1 MDFTTTEDQQALV
14 GLATQILSE
23 RATPKRLA
31 ELESNGGW
39 YDETLWRHLAEAGV
53 VGAALATDVGGGGM
67 GFTELALL
75 LEQVGAHV
83 APVPLLETVLCAAL
97 PIDVFGT
104 AAQRTR
110 DLPDVA
116 AGRALLT
123 AALTESGRDDP
134 ARPLTTATPDAQ
146 PLRQNA
152 SATPP
157 RGSSDAAV
165 GYRISGVKSAVPFA
179 ALARR
184 ILVPATDPD
193 GRVVI
198 VLIDPTETGVTLR
211 PQTATSGQ
219 PQSEV
224 ELAEVAVTAA
234 DVLAGPDRG
243 AEVLGWVLDR
253 TITGL
258 AATALGVSSRALA
271 MSAQYTTGREQF
283 GRPVATFQAVG
294 HRLADAYIDVEA
306 MRLTTLQAV
315 WLLDSGLPGRDEAT
329 VAKWWASEGGHRV
342 AHAAQH
348 VHGGIGVDVEYPL
361 SRYFRWSKQLEL
373 TLGGATAQL
382 LRLGATLAA
391 DPV

>member
-14 GLATQILSE
+14 GLAAQILSE

-31 ELESNGGW
+31 ELEQAGGW
-39 YDETLWRHLAEAGV
+39 YDEDLWRRLADAGV
-53 VGAALATDVGGGGM
+53 VGAALAADVGGGGM

-97 PIDVFGT
+97 PLDVFGT
-104 AAQRTR
+104 AVQRAR

-134 ARPLTTATPDAQ
+134 SRPLTTATPDGDGF
-146 PLRQNA
+146 R
-152 SATPP
+152 
-157 RGSSDAAV
+157 V
-165 GYRISGVKSAVPFA
+165 SGLKSAVPFA
-179 ALARR
+179 SLARR

-193 GRVVI
+193 GRPVV
-198 VLIDPTETGVTLR
+198 VLIDPRSDGVTLR
-211 PQTATSGQ
+211 AQTATSGQ
-219 PQSEV
+219 PQA
-224 ELAEVAVTAA
+224 ELELTDVAVAA
-234 DVLAGPDRG
+234 DDVLAGPDRG
-243 AEVLGWVLDR
+243 AEVLGWILDR

-258 AATALGVSSRALA
+258 AATALGVSSKALA

-315 WLLDSGLPGRDEAT
+315 WLLDAGLPGRNEAT

-382 LRLGATLAA
+382 LHLGATLAA